1 MTAGTAMPAKVLVAR
16 LSHESHSFS
25 RLRTTM
31 AEFGREELLFGADI
45 LERMAGTRTEVGG
58 IIQAAQAYGWE
69 LVPVVSACASTSG
82 PVTRA
87 AYDALT
93 EPILRALAEQP
104 DIGAIVLSL
113 HGAMYVDGL
122 PDPEG
127 DLLFRIRQQ
136 AGWKVVVAATL
147 DLHANV
153 TDAMV
158 RYADILTSYRTTP
171 HTDQFETGQRAS
183 ALVQRTLKG
192 DIHPRLHVVR
202 RPTIAGMDLGRTL
215 GDTPMTRLQARAR
228 QYEAEGFVLDLS
240 LNAGYYMG
248 DVFEAGP
255 SVLVLGDS
263 DAEDSRCLAVAN
275 ALMDDAYSW
284 RAQKTVHLQSI
295 DAALAL
301 CRKPAER
308 SGPLILADYTDG
320 PGGGGYGDATHLLR
334 ALVEANLPGTLV
346 GLLYDP
352 ESARQAV
359 VAGAGAEVDM
369 RIAGK
374 TDPHFGGGP
383 VALRVRVL
391 ALSDGRFTRTGPF
404 KTGTPAS
411 IGTSALLQCG
421 EVRIIVASNRVQA
434 EERGQYRVLGV
445 DVEQLNILALK
456 GINHFRA
463 DLEPVSRGV
472 VFVESGGIHATDLCT
487 LPYRNV
493 RRPVWPLDGEALPN
507 SFPMNLS

>member
-1 MTAGTAMPAKVLVAR
+1 MASLSISTKVLVAR
-16 LSHESHSFS
+16 LSHESHAFS
-25 RLRTTM
+25 CLRTTL
-31 AEFGREELLFGADI
+31 AEFGREELLFGNDM
-45 LERMAGTRTEVGG
+45 LERMAGTRTELGG
-58 IIQAAQAYGWE
+58 IIQAAHEYGWE

-93 EPILRALAEQP
+93 EPILRALVEHP
-104 DIGAIVLSL
+104 DIKAVVLSL
-113 HGAMYVDGL
+113 HGAMYVEGL

-136 AGWKVVVAATL
+136 TGRNAIVASSL

-171 HTDQFETGQRAS
+171 HTDQFETGRRMS
-183 ALVQRTLKG
+183 ALVHRTLRG
-192 DIHPRLHVVR
+192 EINPYLCVARSA
-202 RPTIAGMDLGRTL
+202 TISAMDLGRTL
-215 GDTPMTRLQARAR
+215 GDTPMTRLQSRAR
-228 QYEAEGFVLDLS
+228 QHEAQGTVLDVS

-255 SVLVLGDS
+255 SVLVLGNGPEAADQ
-263 DAEDSRCLAVAN
+263 CLAVAN
-275 ALMDDAYSW
+275 ELMDDAFSW
-284 RAQKTVHLQSI
+284 RDKTTVQLQTI
-295 DAALAL
+295 DAAMAL
-301 CRKPAER
+301 CREPAQGN
-308 SGPLILADYTDG
+308 GPLILADYTDG
-320 PGGGGYGDATHLLR
+320 PGGGGYGDATHLLQ
-334 ALVEANLPGTLV
+334 ALIDANLPATLV

-359 VAGAGAEVDM
+359 AAGVGNEVDL

-374 TDPHFGGGP
+374 TDANFGGGP
-383 VALRVRVL
+383 VPLRVRVV
-391 ALSDGRFTRTGPF
+391 AVSDGRFKRTGPF

-411 IGTSALLQCG
+411 IGTSALLQHG
-421 EVRIIVASNRVQA
+421 EVQIIVASNRVQA

-463 DLEPVSRGV
+463 DMEPISRGV
-472 VFVESGGIHATDLCT
+472 VFVESGGIHVTNLRT

-493 RRPVWPLDGEALPN
+493 RRPLWPLDDDALPN
-507 SFPMNLS
+507 S